1 MITLVWWS
9 IANDY
14 QAQRVLCMEQK
25 NSFAHEGAFIG
36 EVPYLEHLF
45 DSSDIQ
51 SKDSCQNLL
60 SLYPLPHHGPFLP
73 GAHKAEVWINN
84 VSSIHKH

>member
-1 MITLVWWS
+1 MTGLFTTRPEKSVITLVWWS

-25 NSFAHEGAFIG
+25 NTFAHEGAFIG

-45 DSSDIQ
+45 DSSDI
-51 SKDSCQNLL
+51 
-60 SLYPLPHHGPFLP
+60 
-73 GAHKAEVWINN
+73 
-84 VSSIHKH
+84 